1 MSDDHL
7 PAILSHEMCRKMQ
20 NGACGLVAQS
30 GRKYLN
36 LSCIEPSQI
45 TTTTALYGAG
55 CRDRCFVL
63 EALSDTLSSDHE
75 PDTVLL
81 LFTSDDVL
89 RLDSY
94 GYDSCPRCKPRPDS
108 AQIGFRFEYAGAV

>member
-1 MSDDHL
+1 MR
-7 PAILSHEMCRKMQ
+7 RKTQKKQCMRRLRARRSNWQ
-20 NGACGLVAQS
+20 KVPESKVHRAVVNHKKA
-30 GRKYLN
+30 
-36 LSCIEPSQI
+36 
-45 TTTTALYGAG
+45 ALYGAG
-55 CRDRCFVL
+55 CWDRCFVL

-75 PDTVLL
+75 QDTVLL

-94 GYDSCPRCKPRPDS
+94 GYDSCPRSKPRPDS